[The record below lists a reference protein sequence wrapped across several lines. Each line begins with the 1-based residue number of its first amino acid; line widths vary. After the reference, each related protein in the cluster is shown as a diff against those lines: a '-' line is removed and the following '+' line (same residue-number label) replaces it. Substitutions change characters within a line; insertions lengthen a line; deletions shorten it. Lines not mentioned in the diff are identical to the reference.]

1 MPSEIL
7 SVIFTVSVRGAVVCR
22 LSRGLSAEA
31 GRNIRMGMKPVT
43 TMTVE
48 RRKQFFDKSGE
59 SQETRVFVTE
69 ADADQERADDVRDGQ
84 RKE

>member
-1 MPSEIL
+1 MCLVKFSVSYLPLRPRRRCL
-7 SVIFTVSVRGAVVCR
+7 SIISRIICR
-22 LSRGLSAEA
+22 SWTQHQNGDEA
-31 GRNIRMGMKPVT
+31 GHDYDGGEKETI
-43 TMTVE
+43 
-48 RRKQFFDKSGE
+48 FDKSGE